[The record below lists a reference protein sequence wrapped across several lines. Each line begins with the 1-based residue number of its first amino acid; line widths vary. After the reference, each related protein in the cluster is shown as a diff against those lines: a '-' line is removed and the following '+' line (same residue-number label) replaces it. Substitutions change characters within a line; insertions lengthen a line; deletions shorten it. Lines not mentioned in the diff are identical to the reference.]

1 VHPSDVA
8 GDVLSETELGSRA
21 CAGDVQALAA
31 LLERNRA
38 SLYATAMRLLGSRAD
53 ALDAVQDTSLIA
65 LARVSEL
72 RDSGAARAWLHAVI
86 RNVCLMQLRQQRELP
101 YGEVEPPGTVP
112 DPEEVLAQHA
122 LREWVWR
129 ALETLPAEEQL
140 AVILRYFSRCES
152 YDAIARLTAVP
163 IGTVRSRLNRG
174 RARLG
179 NALMETISGSPASRS
194 RLEAQ
199 RREEWAGF
207 YRTLHDHPTP
217 RTYRELFAWDVDVR
231 DRNGNWVGVPSWS
244 AHERDAIELGVRAT
258 IVGLLASRSITVI
271 EIDFA
276 NPAAAPG
283 HCPPR
288 ATFVHR
294 LERGRSAQLRIH
306 YPPAGF

>member
-1 VHPSDVA
+1 MA

-21 CAGDVQALAA
+21 CAGDAQALAA
-31 LLERNRA
+31 LLERNQA
-38 SLYATAMRLLGSRAD
+38 SLYASAMRLLGSRAD

-65 LARVSEL
+65 LARGE
-72 RDSGAARAWLHAVI
+72 RAAR
-86 RNVCLMQLRQQRELP
+86 LRRRQGLASRRHPQRLP
-101 YGEVEPPGTVP
+101 DAAAATARASYGEVEPAGTVT
-112 DPEEVLAQHA
+112 DPEEALAQHA

-152 YDAIARLTAVP
+152 YNAIARLTAVP

-179 NALMETISGSPASRS
+179 NALMETISGSPGSRS

-217 RTYRELFAWDVDVR
+217 RTYRELFAGDVDVS

-283 HCPPR
+283 HCPPQ